1 WLLARELFGSEVGL
15 LAAGFL
21 AVSRWH
27 VDFSRFGMAIVF
39 PTLFIPAALFFFVLA
54 IRRRSPRDAVLGG
67 VVLGLGMQTYYAML
81 TVPLLV
87 VLAAAL
93 AMLTEKELRSAA
105 TVRLTGRLLPA
116 ALRTSA
122 PVCQYARSHE
132 AEFNERVR
140 TVSAVQAGS
149 MGELARILFVKSD
162 RRAEAWDVL
171 RRNTVAHVKMF
182 HAAGDRNGRH
192 N

>member
-39 PTLFIPAALFFFVLA
+39 PTLFIPAALFFFARAL
-54 IRRRSPRDAVLGG
+54 RRRSPRDAVLGG

-87 VLAAAL
+87 ALAAAL
-93 AMLTEKELRSAA
+93 AMLTVKELRSAA
-105 TVRLTGRLLPA
+105 TAGVTALLLLAAFLTY
-116 ALRTSA
+116 A
-122 PVCQYARSHE
+122 PVFQYARTHE
-132 AEFNERVR
+132 AEFSERMR

-149 MGELARILFVKSD
+149 MGELARILFAKSD

-171 RRNTVAHVKMF
+171 RRNTVAHVRMF
-182 HAAGDRNGRH
+182 HVAGDRN
-192 N
+192 